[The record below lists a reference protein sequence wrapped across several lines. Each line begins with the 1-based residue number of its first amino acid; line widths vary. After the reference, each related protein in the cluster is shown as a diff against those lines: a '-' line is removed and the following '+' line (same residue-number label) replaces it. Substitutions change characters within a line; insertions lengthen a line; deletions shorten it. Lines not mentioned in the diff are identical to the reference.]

1 MSNYPKALTD
11 RAEKEYVG
19 IIKGILLQKDINAGK
34 DNYTGPGSGLSEYA
48 YQLERIVDSI
58 RDEDTLHGI
67 VLLHRLIMAGLSE
80 IGAGKLVEEMEKLS
94 NMEEMKGI
102 SGCSF
107 GDTDY
112 DSLSTA
118 YGYNTCLG
126 NLKSIIFQALASFA
140 NPGNEQGGDDKR
152 ESKTQSQAAY
162 DEAMKEIEDQE
173 LSNPK

>member
-1 MSNYPKALTD
+1 MTHSKALTD

-80 IGAGKLVEEMEKLS
+80 IGAGKLVECLEMIDAMTE
-94 NMEEMKGI
+94 
-102 SGCSF
+102 
-107 GDTDY
+107 DT
-112 DSLSTA
+112 SIA
-118 YGYNTCLG
+118 EVIKECLDE
-126 NLKSIIFQALASFA
+126 FY
-140 NPGNEQGGDDKR
+140 NEQGGDQT
-152 ESKTQSQAAY
+152 EST
-162 DEAMKEIEDQE
+162 I
-173 LSNPK
+173 